1 MSEVLVNKIVRISGE
16 DRLTS
21 VIARTNQAMESLQQ
35 KMAQLGLKFN
45 SSATDTASF
54 RTSLDQVKT
63 NASQT
68 DESLNKLNNTIDKLK
83 GDKKVKFDADTTQA
97 DTNIRKTQSE
107 INRLPSRREIKLQA
121 SGTNQILSGL
131 NDIRSRAGQTF
142 SSLRH
147 DMQETSASAHRLRDI
162 IAGTVI
168 GQSIYNGIGS
178 ALSTMKNGLVGALEA
193 GFNYNAEMEK
203 MNATWTT
210 LTGSAGRA
218 DRMTKSIVNLSNT
231 LGQSVTVTDELAQQF
246 YHVFDNQPETEKLT
260 KSFLTM
266 GDAIGLSGDRLTQ
279 VGMDFTHM
287 LSASKLQLG
296 DLNQI
301 TDAFPMFG
309 NALLKYE
316 QKVQHSSSLTMSE
329 MRKQISAGKISAK
342 DAEAVMNEL
351 GNKYKKASDNLMG
364 TLPGMLRQI
373 KAQGQGLL
381 GAMVDPLNKAV
392 NPIMKQVSKWV
403 ADDHTK
409 KEFSKLGDAANTGV
423 AAVMQAFANAFGNGS
438 ITQMLDNMINGLT
451 SAVTKFSN
459 WLARNGTSIV
469 KIFASIGSIAK
480 SVGTGFI
487 DALSDFLHLIPG
499 VHSEGMK
506 GIADAFAEIAKHK
519 AALGII
525 GRIWAT
531 YFVTS
536 KIMSTAKAMNE
547 LYKNMLAIATL
558 SKIKSPTGTLFGDL
572 GYLNSGRVRKVVD
585 KSATSRLARYGN
597 IEKQGVQIAPYLDE
611 RGFKASWSRFTST
624 LPILGSSAGKQTG
637 EAVSKGLLTRFTGGL
652 TGLESL
658 GKGIAGKL
666 GAGISIGLG
675 AIDLARGITPSFKGD
690 RVKEIGKGA
699 GALIGA
705 GLLSEFG
712 PGGMAIG
719 ATIGNM
725 IGGGIAKGIW
735 GILKGMYHFGYDLG
749 EILQG
754 KLSFHTMVG
763 KFQKAFSGMM
773 SWAGKELDKFKH
785 WWNQDQPSA
794 SSRRNESSA
803 KKPTEHEIKSLG
815 GNHYSKADIA
825 NIKEMNKA
833 VEAYTK
839 TLRTL
844 KSTIKKNDPTKE
856 LNSMNKVLKQSAK
869 YWLALSKPLKQI
881 AKSFQN
887 MKKPLDTISKSMKEL
902 TGKKSGLGTFDKDL
916 VKLEKNLQ
924 HSKIGQEFT
933 KLSKEIKKS
942 DLVKTLQKLTKE
954 IRDSVKYWKE
964 FAKPIKQTTSEF
976 TKFSKELKPFSS
988 KNNPIERLE
997 KSVESL
1003 TKSLKKN
1010 RFGNELAK
1018 QMKVA
1023 NKSMSGRG
1031 SVEAKFTS
1039 MTRTLERDLSH
1050 FKSSFNRDWRDVWD
1064 DLSRYPSRALSR
1076 VVSTVSSRFN
1086 SIENRERSFTSKF
1099 LSGWRSWN
1107 NSVVSEMRS
1116 AFDKLPGIAQK
1127 AMSGI
1132 VSRLNSGISAINSVI
1147 SDFGGDKRLS
1157 PIHYARGTFAHPG
1170 GKAIV
1175 NDGLQANKTE
1185 LIWQPSQ
1192 GWGTAQGQNVVRD
1205 LEAGSM
1211 VLDADR
1217 SQPYL
1222 NYGLFPHYANGTL
1235 SEAEQD
1241 KISQEFISNPVQ
1253 ASKNLVLKMTDWNSN
1268 VPVVSDLGEAMAVG
1282 FSRGIANVLK
1292 DLLGIIKEPING
1304 DWTPVI
1310 KSAARLMH
1318 VSLSAGQIGKLLRQ
1332 IQTESGGDE
1341 KITQQI
1347 SDVNSAAGHPA
1358 QGLLQFI
1365 PSTFNTWAMP
1375 GHHNILSG
1383 FDQIMAAINALNH
1396 GGEGGWGNIGNG
1408 HGWASGVHM
1417 THRDYA
1423 LIGDNA
1429 EQDEYVI
1436 NPYNSNAMPLMQ
1448 DAYQT
1453 MMNHHPEWRTP
1464 TSSAFNSQV
1473 IELIKTAITKLDN
1486 IDIHPQIA
1494 VADMADPINKYN
1506 AKNYARI
1513 RR

>member
-83 GDKKVKFDADTTQA
+83 GDKKVKVEADTSQA
-97 DTNIRKTQSE
+97 DSNIHRTQNE
-107 INRLPSRREIKLQA
+107 INHLPSRHDIKIQGTGA
-121 SGTNQILSGL
+121 SQVLSGL
-131 NDIRSRAGQTF
+131 NELKSKASQTF
-142 SSLRH
+142 SSMRR
-147 DMQETSASAHRLRDI
+147 DMQETGTSAHRLRDI

-168 GQSIYNGIGS
+168 GQAVYNGVGS
-178 ALSTMKNGLVGALEA
+178 ALSTVKNGLVGAVEA
-193 GFNYNAEMEK
+193 GFKYNAEMEK

-210 LTGSAGRA
+210 LTGSAGKA
-218 DRMTKSIVNLSNT
+218 DKMTQSIVHLSNT
-231 LGQSVTVTDELAQQF
+231 LGQSIDVTDELAQQF

-287 LSASKLQLG
+287 LSASTLHLG
-296 DLNQI
+296 ELNQI

-309 NALLKYE
+309 EALLKYE
-316 QKVQHSSSLTMSE
+316 RKVQHSSSLTMNE
-329 MRKQISAGKISAK
+329 LRKQISAGKISAK

-499 VHSEGMK
+499 VHSAGMK

-519 AALGII
+519 TALQIV

-531 YFVTS
+531 YFVAS

-585 KSATSRLARYGN
+585 PAATSRLARYGN
-597 IEKQGVQIAPYLDE
+597 IEKQGIQIAPYLDE
-611 RGFKASWSRFTST
+611 TGFKGAWARFTRT
-624 LPILGSSAGKQTG
+624 LPIFGYSAGKQTG

-666 GAGISIGLG
+666 GAGISIGLS
-675 AIDLARGITPSFKGD
+675 AIDLARGLTPSFKGD
-690 RVKEIGKGA
+690 RWKEVGKGA
-699 GALIGA
+699 GGLIGA
-705 GLLSEFG
+705 GIGGFFG
-712 PGGMAIG
+712 GPMG
-719 ATIGNM
+719 ATIGSS
-725 IGGGIAKGIW
+725 IGNIVGGWLGKAAHKGFNFMRDVFHGRITFS
-735 GILKGMYHFGYDLG
+735 GIEHGFS
-749 EILQG
+749 Q
-754 KLSFHTMVG
+754 TMSKVG
-763 KFQKAFSGMM
+763 KWAQDTWKKIKA
-773 SWAGKELDKFKH
+773 
-785 WWNQDQPSA
+785 WWNQDPTEEGRSKAEKSA
-794 SSRRNESSA
+794 S

-887 MKKPLDTISKSMKEL
+887 MKKPLDNISKSMKEL

-916 VKLEKNLQ
+916 TKLEKDLQ
-924 HSKIGQEFT
+924 HSKVGQEFT

-954 IRDSVKYWKE
+954 IKDSVKYWKE
-964 FAKPIKQTTSEF
+964 FAKPVKQTTTEF
-976 TKFSKELKPFSS
+976 TKFSKELKPFNG
-988 KNNPIERLE
+988 KNNPLDRLE

-1018 QMKVA
+1018 QMEVA

-1031 SVEAKFTS
+1031 SVESKFSS
-1039 MTRTLERDLSH
+1039 MTRTLERDLSR

-1235 SEAEQD
+1235 SESEQD
-1241 KISQEFISNPVQ
+1241 KISQEFIANPVQ
-1253 ASKNLVLKMTDWNSN
+1253 ASKNLVLKLTNWNSS
-1268 VPVVSDLGEAMAVG
+1268 VPAIADLGQAMAVG

-1292 DLLGIIKEPING
+1292 DLLGIIKEPVHG

-1318 VSLSAGQIGKLLRQ
+1318 VSLSEGQIGKLLRQ
-1332 IQTESGGDE
+1332 IQTESGGNE
-1341 KITQQI
+1341 KISQQI
-1347 SDVNSAAGHPA
+1347 SDINSAAGHPA

-1429 EQDEYVI
+1429 ENDEYVI
-1436 NPYNSNAMPLMQ
+1436 NPYNGNAMPLMQ

-1486 IDIHPQIA
+1486 IDMHPHVTVED
-1494 VADMADPINKYN
+1494 VARPVNKYN
-1506 AKNYARI
+1506 AKNYSLRS
-1513 RR
+1513 

>member
-54 RTSLDQVKT
+54 RTSLDQVKA

-83 GDKKVKFDADTTQA
+83 GDKKIKVEADTSQA
-97 DTNIRKTQSE
+97 DSNIHRTQNE
-107 INRLPSRREIKLQA
+107 INRLPSRHDIKIQ
-121 SGTNQILSGL
+121 GTGTSQVLSGL
-131 NDIRSRAGQTF
+131 NELKSKASQTF
-142 SSLRH
+142 SSMRR
-147 DMQETSASAHRLRDI
+147 DMQETGTSAHRLRDI
-162 IAGTVI
+162 IAGTIV
-168 GQSIYNGIGS
+168 GQAVYNGVGS
-178 ALSTMKNGLVGALEA
+178 ALSTVKNGLVGAVEA
-193 GFNYNAEMEK
+193 GFKYNAEMEK

-210 LTGSAGRA
+210 LTGSAGKA
-218 DRMTKSIVNLSNT
+218 DKMTQSIVHLSNT
-231 LGQSVTVTDELAQQF
+231 LGQSVDVTDELAQQF

-287 LSASKLQLG
+287 LSASTLHLG
-296 DLNQI
+296 ELNQI

-309 NALLKYE
+309 EALLKYE
-316 QKVQHSSSLTMSE
+316 RKVQHSSSLTMNE
-329 MRKQISAGKISAK
+329 LRKQISAGKISAK

-351 GNKYKKASDNLMG
+351 GNRYKQASDNLMS

-381 GAMVDPLNKAV
+381 GAMVDPLNKAI
-392 NPIMKQVSKWV
+392 NPIMKQVSEWV
-403 ADDHTK
+403 ADDRTK
-409 KEFSKLGDAANTGV
+409 KEFSKLGNAANIGV

-499 VHSEGMK
+499 VHSAGMK

-519 AALGII
+519 TALQIV

-531 YFVTS
+531 YFVAS

-658 GKGIAGKL
+658 GKGAAGKL
-666 GAGISIGLG
+666 GAGITIGLS
-675 AIDLARGITPSFKGD
+675 AVDLARGLTPSFKGD
-690 RVKEIGKGA
+690 RWKEVGKGA
-699 GALIGA
+699 GGLIGA
-705 GLLSEFG
+705 GIGGFFG
-712 PGGMAIG
+712 GPPGAAIG
-719 ATIGNM
+719 GSIGN
-725 IGGGIAKGIW
+725 IVGGWLGKAAHKGFNF
-735 GILKGMYHFGYDLG
+735 MRDV
-749 EILQG
+749 
-754 KLSFHTMVG
+754 FHGRIT
-763 KFQKAFSGMM
+763 FSGIEHGFSQTM
-773 SWAGKELDKFKH
+773 SKIGKWAQDTWKKIKE
-785 WWNQDQPSA
+785 WWNQDPTEEGRSKAEKSA
-794 SSRRNESSA
+794 S

-815 GNHYSKADIA
+815 GNHYSKADIV

-887 MKKPLDTISKSMKEL
+887 MKKPLDNISKSMKEL

-916 VKLEKNLQ
+916 TKLEKDLQ

-964 FAKPIKQTTSEF
+964 FAKPVKQTTTEF
-976 TKFSKELKPFSS
+976 TKFSKELKPFNG
-988 KNNPIERLE
+988 KNNPLDRLE

-1018 QMKVA
+1018 QMEVA

-1064 DLSRYPSRALSR
+1064 DLSSYPSRALSR

-1099 LSGWRSWN
+1099 LNGWRSWN

-1116 AFDKLPGIAQK
+1116 AFGKLPGIAQK

-1241 KISQEFISNPVQ
+1241 KISQEFIANPVQ
-1253 ASKNLVLKMTDWNSN
+1253 ASKNLVLKLTNWNSS
-1268 VPVVSDLGEAMAVG
+1268 VPAIADLGQAMAVG

-1292 DLLGIIKEPING
+1292 DLLGIIKEPVHG

-1318 VSLSAGQIGKLLRQ
+1318 VSLSEGQIGKLLRQ
-1332 IQTESGGDE
+1332 IQTESGGNE
-1341 KITQQI
+1341 KISQQI

-1429 EQDEYVI
+1429 ENDEYVI
-1436 NPYNSNAMPLMQ
+1436 NPYNGNAMPLMQ

-1473 IELIKTAITKLDN
+1473 LELIKTAITKLDN
-1486 IDIHPQIA
+1486 IDMHPHVTVED
-1494 VADMADPINKYN
+1494 VARPVNKYN
-1506 AKNYARI
+1506 AKNYSLRS
-1513 RR
+1513 

>member
-54 RTSLDQVKT
+54 RTSLDQVKA

-83 GDKKVKFDADTTQA
+83 GDKKVKVEADTSQA
-97 DTNIRKTQSE
+97 DNKTKQLDNA
-107 INRLPSRREIKLQA
+107 INQLKKTVPIKPRVDDGQA
-121 SGTNQILSGL
+121 NEKLSGL
-131 NDIRSRAGQTF
+131 QRAINRVKESG
-142 SSLRH
+142 SS
-147 DMQETSASAHRLRDI
+147 
-162 IAGTVI
+162 
-168 GQSIYNGIGS
+168 
-178 ALSTMKNGLVGALEA
+178 
-193 GFNYNAEMEK
+193 
-203 MNATWTT
+203 
-210 LTGSAGRA
+210 
-218 DRMTKSIVNLSNT
+218 
-231 LGQSVTVTDELAQQF
+231 
-246 YHVFDNQPETEKLT
+246 LT
-260 KSFLTM
+260 KSFVFGNLIANGISNISGSLATWAKQGFEAAKAGAETAERWKAVGM
-266 GDAIGLSGDRLTQ
+266 TAPEVKETGAAVKELKENSNLSGAAVGNLVTRMYGLT
-279 VGMDFTHM
+279 GSTSRAIA
-287 LSASKLQLG
+287 LSKGVAT
-296 DLNQI
+296 I
-301 TDAFPMFG
+301 TDQ
-309 NALLKYE
+309 LKLSN
-316 QKVQHSSSLTMSE
+316 Q
-329 MRKQISAGKISAK
+329 
-342 DAEAVMNEL
+342 
-351 GNKYKKASDNLMG
+351 ASD
-364 TLPGMLRQI
+364 
-373 KAQGQGLL
+373 
-381 GAMVDPLNKAV
+381 
-392 NPIMKQVSKWV
+392 
-403 ADDHTK
+403 
-409 KEFSKLGDAANTGV
+409 
-423 AAVMQAFANAFGNGS
+423 AFAN
-438 ITQMLDNMINGLT
+438 GLT
-451 SAVTKFSN
+451 RIESSGKVTSQSLGRLERQAPGLSTALQKASGMSKEAFDNLLSSGKMTSDQFNDILEKASQN
-459 WLARNGTSIV
+459 WDE
-469 KIFASIGSIAK
+469 ASKDWEK
-480 SVGTGFI
+480 SPDNALHHIQTVWDDTKKALMAPLVSVAGTGL
-487 DALSDFLHLIPG
+487 DALSDSLTKLQPLFTRVGEGLADIATKFAKWLTPQHATDLAKIVDDLGKMALVLGKGAWKAFSIIIEAIAKPFELIG
-499 VHSEGMK
+499 NHGRKS
-506 GIADAFAEIAKHK
+506 ADAFDKLADALDAITKNKMAMTVLEGIGMVLATQFAYGKLFKIAS
-519 AALGII
+519 ALLNIDGALG
-525 GRIWAT
+525 
-531 YFVTS
+531 
-536 KIMSTAKAMNE
+536 KISG
-547 LYKNMLAIATL
+547 
-558 SKIKSPTGTLFGDL
+558 IKFSGHLFGDL
-572 GYLNSGRVRKVVD
+572 FTNLGRFSKTNGIASAKEWLSGFTSNI
-585 KSATSRLARYGN
+585 KSLSFKSFFVGAPKDAS
-597 IEKQGVQIAPYLDE
+597 IAGDLT
-611 RGFKASWSRFTST
+611 GSTFISRFAEKTRASKFT
-624 LPILGSSAGKQTG
+624 ELGRGM
-637 EAVSKGLLTRFTGGL
+637 
-652 TGLESL
+652 
-658 GKGIAGKL
+658 AGKL
-666 GAGISIGLG
+666 GAGITIGLS
-675 AIDLARGITPSFKGD
+675 AVDLARGITPSFKGD
-690 RVKEIGKGA
+690 RWKEVGKGA
-699 GALIGA
+699 GGLIGA
-705 GLLSEFG
+705 GIGGYFFG
-712 PGGMAIG
+712 PGGAAIG
-719 ATIGNM
+719 SSIGN
-725 IGGGIAKGIW
+725 IVGGWLGKAAHKGFDFMRDVFHGRITFSGIEHG
-735 GILKGMYHFGYDLG
+735 FS
-749 EILQG
+749 Q
-754 KLSFHTMVG
+754 TMSKVG
-763 KFQKAFSGMM
+763 KWAQDTWKKIKA
-773 SWAGKELDKFKH
+773 
-785 WWNQDQPSA
+785 WWNQDPTEEGRSKAEKSA
-794 SSRRNESSA
+794 S

-839 TLRTL
+839 TLRNL

-869 YWLALSKPLKQI
+869 YWLAISKPLKQ
-881 AKSFQN
+881 ASKEFQN

-916 VKLEKNLQ
+916 TKLEKDLQ

-954 IRDSVKYWKE
+954 IKDSIKYWKE
-964 FAKPIKQTTSEF
+964 FAKLVKQTTSEF
-976 TKFSKELKPFSS
+976 TKFSKELKPFNS

-1018 QMKVA
+1018 QMQIA

-1031 SVEAKFTS
+1031 SVESKFSS
-1039 MTRTLERDLSH
+1039 MTRTLERDLAR

-1064 DLSRYPSRALSR
+1064 DLSSYPSRALGR
-1076 VVSTVSSRFN
+1076 VVSIVSSRFN

-1099 LSGWRSWN
+1099 LSGWKSWN

-1241 KISQEFISNPVQ
+1241 KISQEFIANPVQ
-1253 ASKNLVLKMTDWNSN
+1253 ASKNLVLKLTNWNSS
-1268 VPVVSDLGEAMAVG
+1268 VPAIADLGQAMAVG

-1292 DLLGIIKEPING
+1292 DLLGIIKEPVHG

-1318 VSLSAGQIGKLLRQ
+1318 VSLSEGQIGKLLRQ
-1332 IQTESGGDE
+1332 IQTESGGNE
-1341 KITQQI
+1341 KISQQI

-1429 EQDEYVI
+1429 ENDEYVI
-1436 NPYNSNAMPLMQ
+1436 NPYNGNAMPLMQ

-1473 IELIKTAITKLDN
+1473 IELIKTAITKLDS

>member
-54 RTSLDQVKT
+54 RTSLDQVKA

-83 GDKKVKFDADTTQA
+83 GDKKIKVEADTSQA
-97 DTNIRKTQSE
+97 DSNIHRTQNE
-107 INRLPSRREIKLQA
+107 INHLPSRHDIKIQGI
-121 SGTNQILSGL
+121 GTSQVLSGL
-131 NDIRSRAGQTF
+131 NELKSKASQTF
-142 SSLRH
+142 SSMRR
-147 DMQETSASAHRLRDI
+147 DMQETGTSAHRLRDI
-162 IAGTVI
+162 IAGTVV
-168 GQSIYNGIGS
+168 GQAVYNGVGS
-178 ALSTMKNGLVGALEA
+178 ALSTVKNGLVGAVEA
-193 GFNYNAEMEK
+193 GFKYNAEMEK

-210 LTGSAGRA
+210 LTGSAGKA
-218 DRMTKSIVNLSNT
+218 DKMTQSIVHLSNT
-231 LGQSVTVTDELAQQF
+231 LGQSVDVTDELAQQF

-287 LSASKLQLG
+287 LSASTLHLG
-296 DLNQI
+296 ELNQI

-309 NALLKYE
+309 EALLKYE
-316 QKVQHSSSLTMSE
+316 RKVQHSSSLTMNE
-329 MRKQISAGKISAK
+329 LRKQISAGKISAK

-351 GNKYKKASDNLMG
+351 GNRYKQASDNLMS

-381 GAMVDPLNKAV
+381 GAMVDPLNKAI
-392 NPIMKQVSKWV
+392 NPIMKQVSEWV
-403 ADDHTK
+403 ADDRTK
-409 KEFSKLGDAANTGV
+409 KEFSKLGNAANVGV

-519 AALGII
+519 TALQIV

-531 YFVTS
+531 YFVAS

-558 SKIKSPTGTLFGDL
+558 SRIKSPTGTLFGDL

-658 GKGIAGKL
+658 GKGAAGKL
-666 GAGISIGLG
+666 GAGITIGLS
-675 AIDLARGITPSFKGD
+675 AVDLARGLTPSFKGD
-690 RVKEIGKGA
+690 RWKEVGKGA
-699 GALIGA
+699 GGLIGA
-705 GLLSEFG
+705 GIGGYFFG
-712 PGGMAIG
+712 PAGAAIG
-719 ATIGNM
+719 SSIGN
-725 IGGGIAKGIW
+725 IVGGWLGKAAHKGFNFMRDVFHGRITFSGIEHG
-735 GILKGMYHFGYDLG
+735 FS
-749 EILQG
+749 Q
-754 KLSFHTMVG
+754 TMSKVG
-763 KFQKAFSGMM
+763 KWAQDTWKKIKA
-773 SWAGKELDKFKH
+773 
-785 WWNQDQPSA
+785 WWNQDPTEEGRSKAEKSA
-794 SSRRNESSA
+794 S

-887 MKKPLDTISKSMKEL
+887 MKKPLDNISKSMKEL

-916 VKLEKNLQ
+916 TKLEKDLQ

-964 FAKPIKQTTSEF
+964 FAKPVKQTTSEF

-1157 PIHYARGTFAHPG
+1157 PIHYAQGTFAHPG

-1192 GWGTAQGQNVVRD
+1192 GWGTVQGQNVVRD

-1211 VLDADR
+1211 VLDANR

-1235 SEAEQD
+1235 SEDEQD
-1241 KISQEFISNPVQ
+1241 KISQEFIANPVQ
-1253 ASKNLVLKMTDWNSN
+1253 ASKNLVLKLTNWNSS
-1268 VPVVSDLGEAMAVG
+1268 VPAIADLGQAMAVG

-1292 DLLGIIKEPING
+1292 DLLGIIKEPVHG

-1318 VSLSAGQIGKLLRQ
+1318 VSLSEGQIGKLLRQ
-1332 IQTESGGDE
+1332 IQTESGGNE
-1341 KITQQI
+1341 KISQQI

-1365 PSTFNTWAMP
+1365 PSTFSTWAMP

-1429 EQDEYVI
+1429 ESDEYVI
-1436 NPYNSNAMPLMQ
+1436 NPYNGNAMPLMQ

-1473 IELIKTAITKLDN
+1473 LELIKTAITKLDN
-1486 IDIHPQIA
+1486 IDMHPHVTVED
-1494 VADMADPINKYN
+1494 VARPVNKYN
-1506 AKNYARI
+1506 AKNYSLRS
-1513 RR
+1513 

>member
-54 RTSLDQVKT
+54 RTSLDQVKA

-83 GDKKVKFDADTTQA
+83 GDKKVKVEADTSQA
-97 DTNIRKTQSE
+97 DSNIHRTQNE
-107 INRLPSRREIKLQA
+107 INRLPSRHDIKIQ
-121 SGTNQILSGL
+121 GTGTSQVLSGL
-131 NDIRSRAGQTF
+131 NELKSKASQTF
-142 SSLRH
+142 SSMRR
-147 DMQETSASAHRLRDI
+147 DMQETGTSAHRLRDI
-162 IAGTVI
+162 IAGTIV
-168 GQSIYNGIGS
+168 GQAVYNGVGS
-178 ALSTMKNGLVGALEA
+178 ALSTVKNGLVGAVEA
-193 GFNYNAEMEK
+193 GFKYNAEMEK

-210 LTGSAGRA
+210 LTGSAGKA
-218 DRMTKSIVNLSNT
+218 DKMTQSIVHLSNT
-231 LGQSVTVTDELAQQF
+231 LGQSVDVTDELAQQF

-287 LSASKLQLG
+287 LSASTLHLG
-296 DLNQI
+296 ELNQI

-309 NALLKYE
+309 EALLKYE
-316 QKVQHSSSLTMSE
+316 RKVQHSSSLTMNE
-329 MRKQISAGKISAK
+329 LRKQISAGKISAK

-519 AALGII
+519 TALQIV

-531 YFVTS
+531 YFVAS

-666 GAGISIGLG
+666 GAGITIGLS
-675 AIDLARGITPSFKGD
+675 AVDLARGLTPSFKGD
-690 RVKEIGKGA
+690 RWKEVGKGA
-699 GALIGA
+699 GGLIGA
-705 GLLSEFG
+705 GIGGFFG
-712 PGGMAIG
+712 GPPGAAIG
-719 ATIGNM
+719 GSIGN
-725 IGGGIAKGIW
+725 IVGGWLGKAAHKGFNFMRDVFHGRITFSGIEHG
-735 GILKGMYHFGYDLG
+735 FS
-749 EILQG
+749 Q
-754 KLSFHTMVG
+754 TMSKVG
-763 KFQKAFSGMM
+763 K
-773 SWAGKELDKFKH
+773 WAQDTWKKIKE
-785 WWNQDQPSA
+785 WWNQDPTEEGRSKTEKPA
-794 SSRRNESSA
+794 S

-887 MKKPLDTISKSMKEL
+887 MKKPLDNISKSMKEL

-916 VKLEKNLQ
+916 TKLEKDLQ

-942 DLVKTLQKLTKE
+942 DLVKTLQRLTKE

-964 FAKPIKQTTSEF
+964 FAKPVKQTTSEF
-976 TKFSKELKPFSS
+976 QKFSKELKPFNG
-988 KNNPIERLE
+988 KNNPLDRLE
-997 KSVESL
+997 KSIESL

-1010 RFGNELAK
+1010 RFGNELAR
-1018 QMKVA
+1018 QMQIA

-1031 SVEAKFTS
+1031 SVESKFSS
-1039 MTRTLERDLSH
+1039 MTRTLERDLSR

-1064 DLSRYPSRALSR
+1064 DLSSYPSKTLSR

-1116 AFDKLPGIAQK
+1116 AFDKLPGIARK

-1157 PIHYARGTFAHPG
+1157 PIHYAQGTFAHPG

-1241 KISQEFISNPVQ
+1241 KISQEFIANPVQ
-1253 ASKNLVLKMTDWNSN
+1253 ASKNLVLKLTNWNSS
-1268 VPVVSDLGEAMAVG
+1268 VPAIADLGQAMAVG

-1292 DLLGIIKEPING
+1292 DLLGIIKEPVHG

-1318 VSLSAGQIGKLLRQ
+1318 VSLSEGQIGKLLRQ
-1332 IQTESGGDE
+1332 IQTESGGNE
-1341 KITQQI
+1341 KISQQI

-1429 EQDEYVI
+1429 ENDEYVI
-1436 NPYNSNAMPLMQ
+1436 NPYNGNAMPLMQ

-1464 TSSAFNSQV
+1464 TSSAFNGQV

-1486 IDIHPQIA
+1486 IDMHPHVTVED
-1494 VADMADPINKYN
+1494 VARPVNKYN
-1506 AKNYARI
+1506 AKNYSLRS
-1513 RR
+1513 

>member
-45 SSATDTASF
+45 SSATDTTSF
-54 RTSLDQVKT
+54 RTSLDQVKA

-83 GDKKVKFDADTTQA
+83 GDKKVKVEADTLQA
-97 DTNIRKTQSE
+97 DSDIHRTQNE
-107 INRLPSRREIKLQA
+107 INHLPSRHDIKIQ
-121 SGTNQILSGL
+121 GTGTSQVLSGL
-131 NDIRSRAGQTF
+131 NELKNKASQTF
-142 SSLRH
+142 SSMRR
-147 DMQETSASAHRLRDI
+147 DMQETGTSAHRLRDI
-162 IAGTVI
+162 IAGTVV
-168 GQSIYNGIGS
+168 GQAVYNGVGS
-178 ALSTMKNGLVGALEA
+178 ALSTVKSGLVGAVEA
-193 GFNYNAEMEK
+193 GFKYNAEMEK

-210 LTGSAGRA
+210 LTGSAGKA
-218 DRMTKSIVNLSNT
+218 DKMTQSIVHLSNT
-231 LGQSVTVTDELAQQF
+231 LGQSVDVTDELAQQF

-287 LSASKLQLG
+287 LSASTLHLG
-296 DLNQI
+296 ELNQI

-309 NALLKYE
+309 EALLKYE
-316 QKVQHSSSLTMSE
+316 RKVQHSSSLTMNE
-329 MRKQISAGKISAK
+329 LRKQISAGKISAK

-506 GIADAFAEIAKHK
+506 GIADAFSEIAKHK
-519 AALGII
+519 TALQIV

-531 YFVTS
+531 YFVAS

-572 GYLNSGRVRKVVD
+572 GYLNSGRVRKVAD

-611 RGFKASWSRFTST
+611 TGFKGAWSKFTRT

-637 EAVSKGLLTRFTGGL
+637 EAVSKGLLTRFAGGL

-666 GAGISIGLG
+666 GAGISIGLS
-675 AIDLARGITPSFKGD
+675 AIDLARGLTPSFKGD
-690 RVKEIGKGA
+690 RWKEVGKGA
-699 GALIGA
+699 GGLIGA
-705 GLLSEFG
+705 GIGGFFG
-712 PGGMAIG
+712 GPMG
-719 ATIGNM
+719 ATIGGS
-725 IGGGIAKGIW
+725 IGNIVGGWLGKAAHKGFNFMRDVFHGRITFS
-735 GILKGMYHFGYDLG
+735 GIEHGFS
-749 EILQG
+749 Q
-754 KLSFHTMVG
+754 TMSKVG
-763 KFQKAFSGMM
+763 KWAQDTWKKIKA
-773 SWAGKELDKFKH
+773 
-785 WWNQDQPSA
+785 WWNQDPTEEGRSKAEKSA
-794 SSRRNESSA
+794 S

-839 TLRTL
+839 TLRNL

-887 MKKPLDTISKSMKEL
+887 MKKPLDNISKSMKEL

-916 VKLEKNLQ
+916 TKLEKDLQ

-964 FAKPIKQTTSEF
+964 FAKPVKQTTSEF
-976 TKFSKELKPFSS
+976 QKFSKELKPFNG
-988 KNNPIERLE
+988 KNNPIDRLE
-997 KSVESL
+997 RSIESL

-1018 QMKVA
+1018 QMEVA

-1039 MTRTLERDLSH
+1039 TTRTLERDLSH

-1064 DLSRYPSRALSR
+1064 DLSSYPSRALSR

-1116 AFDKLPGIAQK
+1116 AFDKLPGIARK

-1157 PIHYARGTFAHPG
+1157 PIHYAQGTFAHPG

-1192 GWGTAQGQNVVRD
+1192 GWGTVQGQNVVRD

-1241 KISQEFISNPVQ
+1241 KISQEFIANPVQ
-1253 ASKNLVLKMTDWNSN
+1253 ASKNLMLKLTNWNSN
-1268 VPVVSDLGEAMAVG
+1268 VPAIADLGQAMAVG

-1292 DLLGIIKEPING
+1292 DLLGIIKEPVHG

-1318 VSLSAGQIGKLLRQ
+1318 VSLSEGQIGKLLRQ
-1332 IQTESGGDE
+1332 IQTESGGNE
-1341 KITQQI
+1341 KIPQQI

-1429 EQDEYVI
+1429 ENDEYVI
-1436 NPYNSNAMPLMQ
+1436 NPYNGNAMPLMQ

-1464 TSSAFNSQV
+1464 TSSAFNNQV

-1486 IDIHPQIA
+1486 IDMHPHVTVED
-1494 VADMADPINKYN
+1494 VARPVNKYN
-1506 AKNYARI
+1506 AKNYSLRS
-1513 RR
+1513 